1 MCWSDASSAVAH
13 RFVKKPEI
21 QFVPVFRYYFVGLA
35 GWGKQIPHMLRIDF
49 FETFPIKLLLFTQQ
63 RFTLGE

>member
-1 MCWSDASSAVAH
+1 MHWSDASSALAP
-13 RFVKKPEI
+13 RFAKKPEI
-21 QFVPVFRYYFVGLA
+21 QFVPVFRDYFIGLA

-49 FETFPIKLLLFTQQ
+49 FETFPIKLLLLTQQ